1 MILFLFNAHTF
12 VPLIKSHFLL
22 LSSALFHRT
31 RPLFFFH
38 LIRRLAFSSGNA
50 SLFHPFHFARSIGNS
65 LLFLP
70 LSDELTHSSRSLCFL
85 LFPSPGYIIFT
96 PFSRSLHRQ
105 TFLSLCFSVSF
116 VLAYSSIQFVPPPHW
131 LCHLSRHLSR
141 SHSRSHPLFA
151 YRFSSSLFVRPLFV
165 CFFLHCRQSTSTR
178 ATQLLRS
185 RRVSVDRQSVNS
197 RFNRGGGGPIDF
209 YDVSKFSMRIL
220 HRN

>member
-1 MILFLFNAHTF
+1 MISFLFNAHTF

-38 LIRRLAFSSGNA
+38 LIRCLAFSSGNA

-116 VLAYSSIQFVPPPHW
+116 VLAYSSIQFVPPPH
-131 LCHLSRHLSR
+131 
-141 SHSRSHPLFA
+141 
-151 YRFSSSLFVRPLFV
+151 
-165 CFFLHCRQSTSTR
+165 
-178 ATQLLRS
+178 
-185 RRVSVDRQSVNS
+185 
-197 RFNRGGGGPIDF
+197 
-209 YDVSKFSMRIL
+209 
-220 HRN
+220 